1 MRASA
6 IPYIAS
12 YVHRSLALKILILL
26 MLLPSV
32 YAEGPSFEVAS
43 IRPANPPG
51 PRQLIDWKCHGG
63 PGTQDPN
70 RWTCPNV
77 LLRNLVVW
85 IFDLKG
91 FQMTALHSVP
101 EVRFTISAK
110 IPDGTTKEQFR
121 QMQQNLLIERFGLK
135 FHREKKE
142 IKGYELIIATDGPKL
157 KESKPKPS
165 KDLDADPEAPGLVTP
180 PKVGKDGFPVLPP
193 DRSMVYLVGSHARG
207 QWIGITMEDFAVA
220 LSGSYGAGVKPII
233 DRTGLKG
240 KYDVALEWTPDIVSA
255 PPVPQAAQNSIPA
268 ASEPPGGPNIFKAL
282 QEQLGL
288 KLVPK
293 MLTIEILVIDH
304 IEETPTEN

>member
-1 MRASA
+1 MTALV

-12 YVHRSLALKILILL
+12 YVNRSYALKILIFLI
-26 MLLPSV
+26 LLPSV

-43 IRPANPPG
+43 IRPANPPD
-51 PRQLIDWKCHGG
+51 PRQRTDWRCHGG

-77 LLRNLVVW
+77 LLKNLVIW

-91 FQMTALHSVP
+91 FQMTAVHSVP
-101 EVRFTISAK
+101 EVWFAISAK

-121 QMQQNLLIERFGLK
+121 QMQLNLLIERFGLK

-142 IKGYELIIATDGPKL
+142 IKGYELIIAKDGPKL

-165 KDLDADPEAPGLVTP
+165 KETDEDPEGPSLVTP

-193 DRSMVYLVGSHARG
+193 GRSMAYIVGSHARG
-207 QWIGITMEDFAVA
+207 QWMGITMEDFAVA
-220 LSGSYGAGVKPII
+220 ITGTGFAGPKPII

-240 KYDVALEWTPDIVSA
+240 KYDVALEWTPDIASA
-255 PPVPQAAQNSIPA
+255 APTMQDAQSTIPA
-268 ASEPPGGPNIFKAL
+268 ASAPAGGPNIFKAL

-293 MLTIEILVIDH
+293 KLTVEMLVIDH
-304 IEETPTEN
+304 IKKTPTEN